1 MSLRTSPAGRIWNL
15 ISQNGIREGFRKAS
29 NIWAR
34 HQLAAPHDVLS
45 EYGFVLDEDSPARL
59 KAPRKGPLRINWIVP
74 AFGRGD
80 GGMFNILRA
89 VHQLEQWG
97 HTNRIYMVGPPL
109 AASASPTEVARNYF
123 PIRTKVEP
131 FGKEIADSDALIA
144 TLWTTAYAVR
154 NVGNTARKFY
164 MIQDVEPLFY
174 ASGSLN
180 EFSRE
185 TYRWGFYGITA
196 GEWIADVL
204 HREFNMECMAFR
216 FSYDRQVYSPHGS
229 QLLPKGRRRV
239 LFYARPATERR
250 GFELGILALSLVA
263 RKMPDIEFVLAGLRP
278 RSIELPFR
286 FNIPGVLSP
295 NELGSL
301 YRSCDAA
308 LVLSHTNLSL
318 LPLELM
324 ASGCAVVSNSGPNVE
339 WLLTEEIAR
348 LAPPAPQPLA
358 DAILALLQDD
368 ALRTRQ
374 VEAALAFAQSTNWL
388 SEIRSIESALYHGLG
403 IFNGA
408 THE

>member
-1 MSLRTSPAGRIWNL
+1 MSPRTSSARKIWNL
-15 ISQNGIREGFRKAS
+15 ISRNGIRGGFRKAS

-45 EYGFVLDEDSPARL
+45 EYGFVLEENSPAKL
-59 KAPRKGPLRINWIVP
+59 EAPRNGPLRINWIVP

-89 VHQLEQWG
+89 VHRLEQWG
-97 HTNRIYMVGPPL
+97 HTNRIYMVGPPPEGGG
-109 AASASPTEVARNYF
+109 SATEVAHSYF
-123 PIRTKVEP
+123 PIKTKVES
-131 FGKEIADSDALIA
+131 FGREIADSDALIA
-144 TLWTTAYAVR
+144 TFWPTAYAAR
-154 NVGNTARKFY
+154 SVGNTARKFY
-164 MIQDVEPLFY
+164 IVQDVEPLFY
-174 ASGSLN
+174 ASGSLT
-180 EFSRE
+180 EFARE

-196 GEWIADVL
+196 GKWIADVL
-204 HREFNMECMAFR
+204 RSEFNMECTAFR
-216 FSYDRQVYSPHGS
+216 FSYDRESYSPYGPK
-229 QLLPKGRRRV
+229 LLPKGRRRV

-339 WLLTEEIAR
+339 WLLTDEVAR
-348 LAPPAPQPLA
+348 LSPPVPQALA

-368 ALRTRQ
+368 ALRYRQ
-374 VEAALAFAQSTNWL
+374 VNSALAFAQSTDWL
-388 SEIRSIESALYHGLG
+388 PEIRSIESALYNGLG
-403 IFNGA
+403 ILSEA